1 MTTGTHLDTRFPNRA
16 HKFSTASMM
25 STSIIIL
32 GIRAAQLSFAFIVMG
47 LTAYVAHWYNVDTMT
62 TSPSQINWL
71 LAVSLFTI
79 ISVLYLELTPRFLP
93 RFSHPLVALGL
104 ETGNALFYF
113 SGFIALAVFMSRLL
127 FCRGSVCHSAQAA
140 IAFGAMEFLLW
151 TASAA
156 LMGKELAKSG
166 SLKMNMNMPNF
177 RRRGAKGPLSVPEM
191 KESQA
196 A

>member
-1 MTTGTHLDTRFPNRA
+1 
-16 HKFSTASMM
+16 M

-32 GIRAAQLSFAFIVMG
+32 GIRAAQMIFAFIVLG
-47 LTAYVAHWYNVDTMT
+47 LTAYVAHWYNVDTM
-62 TSPSQINWL
+62 SIAPSQIDWL
-71 LAVSLFTI
+71 LAVSLITI
-79 ISVLYLELTPRFLP
+79 VSVLYLELTSRFMP

-113 SGFIALAVFMSRLL
+113 SGFVALSVFMSRLL
-127 FCRGSVCHSAQAA
+127 FCRGSVCQSAQAA

-151 TASAA
+151 TASAI
-156 LMGKELAKSG
+156 LMGMELAKSG
-166 SLKMNMNMPNF
+166 SLKMKMNMNF
-177 RRRGAKGPLSVPEM
+177 RRRGAGKGPLSVPEM